1 MQQTRER
8 RDGVRAEIA
17 ADHVPAE
24 RQRQAGRALSPPL
37 AEIDD
42 LPQSFVGVRQLPFM
56 NQQAG
61 GHLSA
66 VHFLLNLIERHHDV
80 PDVRIEQPQ
89 RQKRGRQFTGHRHAR
104 AA

>member
-1 MQQTRER
+1 
-8 RDGVRAEIA
+8 
-17 ADHVPAE
+17 
-24 RQRQAGRALSPPL
+24 
-37 AEIDD
+37 
-42 LPQSFVGVRQLPFM
+42 M

-61 GHLSA
+61 RHFAA

-89 RQKRGRQFTGHRHAR
+89 RQKRGRQFTGHRHAC